1 MRSWLGVIGIGVGL
15 ALVLGGCAA
24 PAGSGG
30 GPTMPG
36 TASGTGSNP
45 AVGATPITIRIGT
58 LQTDDILPLWAAAD
72 DGTAAAAG
80 LNLDIQTFAS
90 AQDQITAVTAGQIDA
105 IMTDMVVPVQLS
117 AAGTPMRAVTRLQG
131 APAGIVAGADAGITS
146 LADLAGVAAGCA
158 SPTIMEYIY
167 DKALT
172 DAGVPADQIKTEEIK
187 KLPVRLQML
196 QSGNI
201 AAAVLPW
208 TLYSLAVQQ
217 GAVPLLGVD
226 QAGPYSSTVL
236 AFRDAWLTSTPD
248 LADIVARLLGVW
260 DAAVA
265 KIDADPNSYQRLLAD
280 KAQLPAPL
288 DTTYQVRQY
297 PTHALPDQTQFESVV
312 AWMLAKGYISSSIA
326 YADLVWTGA

>member
-1 MRSWLGVIGIGVGL
+1 L
-15 ALVLGGCAA
+15 ALALSGC
-24 PAGSGG
+24 GG
-30 GPTMPG
+30 GG
-36 TASGTGSNP
+36 NGSDKSTAVP
-45 AVGATPITIRIGT
+45 TIRIGT
-58 LQTDDILPLWAAAD
+58 LQTDDILPLWAAVD

-90 AQDQITAVTAGQIDA
+90 AQDQIAAVTAGQIDA
-105 IMTDMVVPVQLS
+105 IMTDMVVPVQLT
-117 AAGTPMRAVTRLQG
+117 AAGTPMRAITRLQG
-131 APAGIVAGADAGITS
+131 APAGIVAGASSGISS
-146 LADLAGVAAGCA
+146 LAQLAGVETGCS

-172 DAGVPADQIKTEEIK
+172 DAGVPADQIKTNEIK

-201 AAAVLPW
+201 KAAVLPW

-217 GAVPLLGVD
+217 GAIPLLGVD

-236 AFRDAWLTSTPD
+236 AFRDAWLTSTAGAAD
-248 LADIVARLLGVW
+248 LVNRLLNVW
-260 DAAVA
+260 DTAVA
-265 KIDADPNSYQRLLAD
+265 KVNADPNSYQKLLAD

-297 PTHALPDQTQFESVV
+297 PTHALPDQTQWESVV
-312 AWMLAKGYISSSIA
+312 DWMLAKGYITTKIA
-326 YADLVWTGA
+326 YSDLVWTGA